1 MKTINN
7 IKVSGKTEQNMEKD
21 ITALNKINSMLNGK
35 MVK

>member
-21 ITALNKINSMLNGK
+21 ITVLNKINSMLNGK